1 MRNIILFG
9 PPGAGKGTQCDLLV
23 ERFDLCHI
31 STGDL
36 LRREIANQTE
46 LGKQIKSLMDSGS
59 LVSDA
64 IVEEM
69 INNVLKSETR
79 GILFDGFPRTVAQ
92 AEVLDKLLAD
102 NGRKLDCTVS
112 LDVPQDELV
121 RRIILR
127 GKESGRSDDNE
138 ESVKHRLA
146 EYENKT
152 LPVADF
158 YRKQGKLVEVNG
170 LGKIEEISAN
180 IVKSIENL

>member
-69 INNVLKSETR
+69 INNVLKSENR

-92 AEVLDKLLAD
+92 AEALDKLLAD

>member
-69 INNVLKSETR
+69 INNVLESETR

-92 AEVLDKLLAD
+92 AEALDKLLAD

>member
-1 MRNIILFG
+1 M
-9 PPGAGKGTQCDLLV
+9 LV

-92 AEVLDKLLAD
+92 AEALDKLLAD

>member
-1 MRNIILFG
+1 MHNIILFG

-23 ERFDLCHI
+23 EKFNLCHI

-36 LRREIANQTE
+36 LRREIANETE
-46 LGKQIKSLMDSGS
+46 LGKQIKSLMESGS

-69 INNVLKSETR
+69 INNVLKNETR

-92 AEVLDKLLAD
+92 AETLDKLLAD
-102 NGRKLDCTVS
+102 NGRKLDCTIS
-112 LDVPQDELV
+112 LDVPQDELI

-146 EYENKT
+146 EYESKT

-158 YRKQGKLVEVNG
+158 YRKQGKLIEING
-170 LGKIEEISAN
+170 LGKIEEISAS
-180 IVKSIENL
+180 IIQSIENL

>member
-92 AEVLDKLLAD
+92 AEALDKLLAD